1 MARVGTWYKQR
12 AKAFEPTLALIAD
25 GIFTVTSVLVH
36 AVVYT
41 VFILA
46 EGPPLTIFL
55 NCISIEAV
63 MVSLCVGIRTKLNDR
78 TIQAA
83 QEDRD
88 ELQRTID
95 EHIEND
101 ERLTREIRKLIEA
114 VHARVVEDRDP

>member
-1 MARVGTWYKQR
+1 MSWYKNR

-36 AVVYT
+36 VVAYT
-41 VFILA
+41 IFILA

-55 NCISIEAV
+55 NTISIEAV

-78 TIQAA
+78 AIQAA
-83 QEDRD
+83 QTDRD

-95 EHIEND
+95 AHIEND
-101 ERLTREIRKLIEA
+101 ERLTGEIHTLVHE
-114 VHARVVEDRDP
+114 VHARVTEGRDHR